1 MADDLEPTEPERRL
15 IEAAA
20 KGEVADYAVA
30 EETAD
35 DPANG
40 ADWGDDRRL
49 RAGIIYALCLGSNDE
64 WPVHAKGVRVRG
76 ARIAGRLDFE
86 DAILECSLALADCFI
101 EQEMVLLGAE
111 GRSLNLAGSLVRNI
125 RADRFKTSGGVFLRN
140 GFRAKGEVRLLGAD
154 IGGNLDCSNGSFE
167 NADGNALFADRL
179 KTAGSV
185 FLSDNFSA
193 KGEVRFLGADI
204 GGSLYCLNGSFKNAD
219 GNALSADGLKT
230 AGDVFL
236 RDNFSAKGEV
246 RLLGADIGGD
256 LDCSN
261 GSFEN
266 ADGKAL
272 SADRLKTA
280 GDVFLRDNFS
290 AKGEVRL
297 LGADIGG
304 DLSCVGGHF
313 SNPGSDALS
322 AERAIIS
329 GVFFLGEFA
338 SPVEGTINLAHAEAG
353 VLADD
358 EAGWPAPGNLV
369 LDGFVYGA
377 IAGKAPTAA
386 AKRLDW
392 LKRQPAGDFRP
403 QPYVQLAKILRE
415 MGHERD
421 AREVSIARQEAWIGS
436 GDLGWRGRIWHRFLG
451 LTIGHGYKPWKVLW
465 FFLGIVILGSAVFG
479 LAEYAGLMVPAKER
493 VYLDARYPE
502 LPPEYPRFQPHLY
515 SLDVFLPIVDL
526 HQESFWLPKA
536 GTGWGW
542 AVMAYL
548 WLHILLGWVLTTV
561 AVAGLTGLV
570 RRD

>member
-1 MADDLEPTEPERRL
+1 M
-15 IEAAA
+15 
-20 KGEVADYAVA
+20 
-30 EETAD
+30 
-35 DPANG
+35 
-40 ADWGDDRRL
+40 
-49 RAGIIYALCLGSNDE
+49 
-64 WPVHAKGVRVRG
+64 
-76 ARIAGRLDFE
+76 
-86 DAILECSLALADCFI
+86 
-101 EQEMVLLGAE
+101 
-111 GRSLNLAGSLVRNI
+111 
-125 RADRFKTSGGVFLRN
+125 
-140 GFRAKGEVRLLGAD
+140 
-154 IGGNLDCSNGSFE
+154 
-167 NADGNALFADRL
+167 
-179 KTAGSV
+179 
-185 FLSDNFSA
+185 
-193 KGEVRFLGADI
+193 
-204 GGSLYCLNGSFKNAD
+204 
-219 GNALSADGLKT
+219 
-230 AGDVFL
+230 
-236 RDNFSAKGEV
+236 
-246 RLLGADIGGD
+246 
-256 LDCSN
+256 
-261 GSFEN
+261 
-266 ADGKAL
+266 
-272 SADRLKTA
+272 
-280 GDVFLRDNFS
+280 
-290 AKGEVRL
+290 RL

>member
-185 FLSDNFSA
+185 FLS
-193 KGEVRFLGADI
+193 
-204 GGSLYCLNGSFKNAD
+204 
-219 GNALSADGLKT
+219 
-230 AGDVFL
+230 
-236 RDNFSAKGEV
+236 
-246 RLLGADIGGD
+246 
-256 LDCSN
+256 
-261 GSFEN
+261 
-266 ADGKAL
+266 
-272 SADRLKTA
+272 
-280 GDVFLRDNFS
+280 DNFS

>member
-154 IGGNLDCSNGSFE
+154 IGGN
-167 NADGNALFADRL
+167 
-179 KTAGSV
+179 
-185 FLSDNFSA
+185 
-193 KGEVRFLGADI
+193 
-204 GGSLYCLNGSFKNAD
+204 
-219 GNALSADGLKT
+219 
-230 AGDVFL
+230 
-236 RDNFSAKGEV
+236 
-246 RLLGADIGGD
+246 

>member
-167 NADGNALFADRL
+167 NADGNALFADR
-179 KTAGSV
+179 
-185 FLSDNFSA
+185 
-193 KGEVRFLGADI
+193 
-204 GGSLYCLNGSFKNAD
+204 
-219 GNALSADGLKT
+219 LKT